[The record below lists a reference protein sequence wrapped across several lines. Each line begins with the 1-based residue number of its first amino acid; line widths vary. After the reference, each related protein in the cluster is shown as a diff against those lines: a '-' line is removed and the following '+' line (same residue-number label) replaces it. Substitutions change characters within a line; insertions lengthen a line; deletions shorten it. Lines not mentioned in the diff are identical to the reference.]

1 MGLANVLVASTSA
14 AYGNIMTAKINRLQL
29 KQTQQLAVVTLVF
42 LEDDAVDDDGCL
54 ELESDSFRN

>member
-29 KQTQQLAVVTLVF
+29 KQTQ
-42 LEDDAVDDDGCL
+42 
-54 ELESDSFRN
+54 